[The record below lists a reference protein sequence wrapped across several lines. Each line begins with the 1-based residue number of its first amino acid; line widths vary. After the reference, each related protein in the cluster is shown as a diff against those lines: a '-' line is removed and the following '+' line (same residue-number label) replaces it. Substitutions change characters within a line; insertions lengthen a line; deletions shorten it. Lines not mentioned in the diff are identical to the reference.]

1 MVTSGRYSERLP
13 TARPAH
19 PAPPCPAPP
28 CPAPPRPAL
37 PRPALPCPQRGPVGL
52 PPPFGRGSARCEAVP
67 GLRCHGNRD
76 VKSRAEARRRGRAEA
91 SHFTALCDA
100 MAEEWLGAEAA
111 GSASEEEERACS
123 HRAGL
128 GSGLGLTPSGPA
140 PVTVCVARQEAED
153 GERRHRQLLEAV
165 SALTGRKRRKLAE
178 RSEAS
183 AQVSE
188 FNVSCKGAGEK
199 LVLSELLQPI
209 RARSALSSV
218 KKELSR
224 VKQKK
229 AVELPLSK
237 EEAERVVREAAYV
250 KTSKD
255 VGKWQ
260 PVVLQ
265 NRRAE
270 QLVFPLKE
278 EIVAVAPLEKVVSA
292 WKPRT
297 PLEQEIFGLLHK
309 TQQPITDPLLTPQEK
324 ASLQAM
330 SLEEAKRRRAELQK
344 ARVLQSYYEAKARR
358 EKKIK
363 SKKYHRVLKKSKR
376 RKALK
381 EFEMLQ
387 KSDPEAA
394 LAKLEELDQL
404 RMQERMSLKHQNKG
418 KWARSRAIMAKYD
431 LEARKALQEQLA
443 RNKELTQKVRVELP
457 EEEPADVP
465 EEDLTSTAIP
475 SISLGENRAN
485 PWMLGKPSDPAQEP
499 DLPEGLGDAAV
510 PVAVES
516 KEEVSEEEEELSE
529 EEALLQD
536 FQQKRRAR
544 QQQAGCPEQ
553 RSEELTDL
561 PDVCSVT
568 GQGADETEIPEQ
580 VLGDGSVHPV
590 IAEEQASPGLEL
602 PPQAQEEPLLSE
614 QLHRVQTMEDI
625 EALASEEL
633 AVEQEKPKAVD
644 AEKPARRQKEGRA
657 GPKPAKKPTTKK
669 KIINL
674 QSVLSGK
681 LQEAQC
687 PSLPVVMEEEEG
699 GFDQRGV
706 ITEAFAGDDVVADF
720 NREKRRAEQAAKP
733 QPLNL
738 VLPGWG
744 EWGGTGLKPSIKK
757 RKRFLIKPA
766 PAPPRKDQH
775 LPHVIISEQRN
786 IHAAAHQVSELP
798 FPFERHQQF
807 EQSISTP
814 VGSTWNTQRAFQ
826 KLTTPSVVTRA
837 GHIIQPLSAEDVPS
851 VATTDSGTKLALET
865 APEQRKQSSQRRH
878 RRAR

>member
-1 MVTSGRYSERLP
+1 R
-13 TARPAH
+13 
-19 PAPPCPAPP
+19 
-28 CPAPPRPAL
+28 
-37 PRPALPCPQRGPVGL
+37 
-52 PPPFGRGSARCEAVP
+52 
-67 GLRCHGNRD
+67 
-76 VKSRAEARRRGRAEA
+76 
-91 SHFTALCDA
+91 
-100 MAEEWLGAEAA
+100 
-111 GSASEEEERACS
+111 
-123 HRAGL
+123 
-128 GSGLGLTPSGPA
+128 
-140 PVTVCVARQEAED
+140 
-153 GERRHRQLLEAV
+153 
-165 SALTGRKRRKLAE
+165 RRKLAE

-183 AQVSE
+183 VQVSE
-188 FNVSCKGAGEK
+188 FNISCKGAGEK

-209 RARSALSSV
+209 RAQSALSSV
-218 KKELSR
+218 KKELTR

-270 QLVFPLKE
+270 QLVFPLKQE
-278 EIVAVAPLEKVVSA
+278 PVAIAPLEQVISA

-330 SLEEAKRRRAELQK
+330 SLEEARRRRAELQK

-381 EFEMLQ
+381 EFELLQ
-387 KSDPEAA
+387 KTDPEAA
-394 LAKLEELDQL
+394 LAKLEELEQL
-404 RMQERMSLKHQNKG
+404 RMEERMSLKHQNKG

-431 LEARKALQEQLA
+431 LEARKAMQEQLA

-457 EEEPADVP
+457 EEEPGDMP
-465 EEDLTSTAIP
+465 EEDLMSVTVPAVPVGAS
-475 SISLGENRAN
+475 RAN
-485 PWMLGKPSDPAQEP
+485 PWMLGKPSDPAKEP
-499 DLPEGLGDAAV
+499 EVQEGLEDAAV
-510 PVAVES
+510 PGAAES
-516 KEEVSEEEEELSE
+516 KEEVSEEEMSE

-536 FQQKRRAR
+536 FEQKRHAR
-544 QQQAGCPEQ
+544 QQRAGSPEQ
-553 RSEELTDL
+553 RGEELAAL
-561 PDVCSVT
+561 RGVWCAT
-568 GQGADETEIPEQ
+568 GLDKRAVGADETEVVSEPLGDSSIHPICAKEQ
-580 VLGDGSVHPV
+580 VSTRTEPL
-590 IAEEQASPGLEL
+590 
-602 PPQAQEEPLLSE
+602 PQAQEEILLSE
-614 QLHRVQTMEDI
+614 QPYRVQTMEDI
-625 EALASEEL
+625 EALASKEPSEEQKP
-633 AVEQEKPKAVD
+633 AAAGAEEQAHQQEK
-644 AEKPARRQKEGRA
+644 GRA
-657 GPKPAKKPTTKK
+657 GARPAKKPTAKK
-669 KIINL
+669 KIISL

-681 LQEAQC
+681 PQEIQC

-699 GFDQRGV
+699 GIDQRGV

-720 NREKRRAEQAAKP
+720 HREKSKAEQDAKP
-733 QPLNL
+733 QPVNL

-744 EWGGTGLKPSIKK
+744 EWGGTGLRPSAKK
-757 RKRFLIKPA
+757 IKRFLIKPP

-775 LPHVIISEQRN
+775 LPHVIMSEQRN

-807 EQSISTP
+807 EQSIRTP

-826 KLTTPSVVTRA
+826 KLTAPRIITRA
-837 GHIIQPLSAEDVPS
+837 GHIIQPLSAEDVPT
-851 VATTDSGTKLALET
+851 VATTAGSGAKPALEI
-865 APEQRKQSSQRRH
+865 APKQREQSSRRPCK
-878 RRAR
+878 RAR